1 MTNFLP
7 ELADAKCI
15 FIIGS
20 NTTENHP
27 IAAKWI
33 FRGREKGAKII
44 VVDPRATQMAF
55 LADIAVQHRLGTDI
69 ALINGLMHII
79 LKEGW
84 HDKAYVEER
93 TEGFEALAAKLEDY
107 PPDKVAQITGVDA
120 QRRKRVEA
128 NHSPGGALHKNQSRG
143 HMLLEFV
150 QGALPKVPVQGVHAA
165 AEVRFDVTL
174 L

>member
-1 MTNFLP
+1 MVGLAAAFGSGAMTNSLP

-33 FRGREKGAKII
+33 FRGREKGAKLI
-44 VVDPRATQMAF
+44 VVDPRSTQIAF
-55 LADIAVQHRLGTDI
+55 LSDIAVQHRLGTDV

-84 HDKAYVEER
+84 HDKAYVDER
-93 TEGFEALAAKLEDY
+93 TEGFEALAGKLEDY

-120 QRRKRVEA
+120 ATLRRMAEMFA
-128 NHSPGGALHKNQSRG
+128 KNKPAS
-143 HMLLEFV
+143 LV
-150 QGALPKVPVQGVHAA
+150 
-165 AEVRFDVTL
+165 
-174 L
+174 